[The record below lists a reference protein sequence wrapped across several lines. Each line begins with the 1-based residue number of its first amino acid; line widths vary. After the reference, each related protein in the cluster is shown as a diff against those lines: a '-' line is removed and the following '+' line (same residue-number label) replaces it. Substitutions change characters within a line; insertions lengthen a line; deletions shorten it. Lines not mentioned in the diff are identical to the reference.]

1 MFDLYYGDSIDDDD
15 VENKME
21 ADLEAESKTHSS
33 DDGNERSQGRGS
45 CGSLKECVHEEIINE
60 SNEEG
65 NVGGNSFQGKD
76 RGSGGVLNV
85 SL

>member
-1 MFDLYYGDSIDDDD
+1 MGIPLMMTMWKIGWKQIW
-15 VENKME
+15 KMNQR
-21 ADLEAESKTHSS
+21 HSF
-33 DDGNERSQGRGS
+33 DDGNKRSQGRGS
-45 CGSLKECVHEEIINE
+45 CGSLKKCVHEGGINK

-76 RGSGGVLNV
+76 RESGEVLNV